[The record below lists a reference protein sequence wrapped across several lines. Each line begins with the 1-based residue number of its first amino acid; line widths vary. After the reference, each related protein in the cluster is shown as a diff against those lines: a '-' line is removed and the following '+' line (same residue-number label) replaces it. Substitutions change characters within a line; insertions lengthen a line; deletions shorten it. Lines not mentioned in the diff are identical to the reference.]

1 MVWKQ
6 IFGDHK
12 LGTSNHRS
20 T

>member
-12 LGTSNHRS
+12 LGTFNHRS